1 MIKMKGLVHFTIP
14 VKDLSRSEAFYK
26 DLLGFEVVR
35 KNDHMIFMRCGD
47 DNFVLAYSKQKIDPN
62 PVGDHGMHTA
72 FRVDPE
78 EYDSSIKYLAGNGV
92 PIIHESPNKTTGTF
106 QGRSVY
112 FHDPDKN
119 VLELLDQ
126 TN

>member
-1 MIKMKGLVHFTIP
+1 
-14 VKDLSRSEAFYK
+14 
-26 DLLGFEVVR
+26 
-35 KNDHMIFMRCGD
+35 
-47 DNFVLAYSKQKIDPN
+47 
-62 PVGDHGMHTA
+62 MHTA